1 MYLHILNNEKH
12 CSYLGYL
19 DYQIPDS
26 IAGRNLQNQYIL
38 VNIFELGCLWALEWG
53 VAPCWNKLA
62 LRKNL

>member
-38 VNIFELGCLWALEWG
+38 VNIFELGCLWALE
-53 VAPCWNKLA
+53 
-62 LRKNL
+62 